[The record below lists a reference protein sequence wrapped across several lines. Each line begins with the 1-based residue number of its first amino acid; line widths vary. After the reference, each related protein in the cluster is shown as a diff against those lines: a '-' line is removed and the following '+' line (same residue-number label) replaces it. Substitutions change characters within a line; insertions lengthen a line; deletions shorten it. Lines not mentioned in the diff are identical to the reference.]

1 MTYLGVFGNPIAHS
15 LSPLLH
21 NAVLSTLGINAVY
34 GRFKLENGEN
44 LRQSFFDLRLSGA
57 NITLPFKEHAYK
69 QADIL
74 DPTAKEIGAINTLVL
89 DKTTQKLIGYNT
101 DTSGFLATLLMA
113 GKGAG
118 GAGGGAK
125 SKKLPES
132 KSADFGD
139 SRGSKDSSDSKN
151 FANVLTDDL
160 LGALNSGAPSDLR
173 ACFGVGLGI
182 DSALILG
189 AGGSAKA
196 LAYILHQKG
205 VRVLVA
211 NRSPKAEYFASK
223 GIAFCTFD
231 ELESIAKVD
240 SGEADSAKVDF
251 GKMDSGKAKSSEA
264 NSKKSDSDK
273 IDSAKRDAKS
283 DAKLDST
290 SATPN
295 ARFDLILNATS
306 ASIKNDLP
314 LAESTLRPLLSRAK
328 LAYDLMYGTPSP
340 FLNLAKSLDI
350 ACKDGADMLIMQAV
364 FALKLFIPEIDI
376 NRAYSVMSAVFPRKS

>member
-21 NAVLSTLGINAVY
+21 NAVLSTLGISAIY

-44 LRQSFFDLRLSGA
+44 LRQSFFDLHLSGA
-57 NITLPFKEHAYK
+57 NITLPFKEYAYK

-101 DTSGFLATLLMA
+101 DASGFLATLLMA

-118 GAGGGAK
+118 GA
-125 SKKLPES
+125 
-132 KSADFGD
+132 
-139 SRGSKDSSDSKN
+139 DSSDSKN

-160 LGALNSGAPSDLR
+160 LNELNSGAPSDLR
-173 ACFGVGLGI
+173 ARLGV

-231 ELESIAKVD
+231 ELESIAKMD
-240 SGEADSAKVDF
+240 SSGANF
-251 GKMDSGKAKSSEA
+251 GKMDSSEA
-264 NSKKSDSDK
+264 DSSKM
-273 IDSAKRDAKS
+273 DSAKIDAKS
-283 DAKLDST
+283 YLKADST
-290 SATPN
+290 STMPN

-306 ASIKNDLP
+306 ASIKHDLP

-340 FLNLAKSLDI
+340 FLNLAKSLGI
-350 ACKDGADMLIMQAV
+350 ACQDGADMLIMQAV
-364 FALKLFIPEIDI
+364 FALKLFVQEIDI
-376 NRAYSVMSAVFPRKS
+376 NRAYSIMSAVFPRNA